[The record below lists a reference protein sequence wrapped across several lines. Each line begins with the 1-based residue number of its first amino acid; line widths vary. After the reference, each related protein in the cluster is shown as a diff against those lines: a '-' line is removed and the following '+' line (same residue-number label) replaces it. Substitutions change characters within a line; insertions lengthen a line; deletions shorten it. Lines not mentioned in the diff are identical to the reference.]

1 MTKYTSINEAVDR
14 INRAISALEADIQE
28 WTMVKSTLFS
38 KNQNKSQTDQE
49 KELRS
54 EFDSFLSRSQKV
66 KENLILFR
74 RLFDSVSVN

>member
-38 KNQNKSQTDQE
+38 KNQNRSQTDQE

-74 RLFDSVSVN
+74 HLFDSVSVN